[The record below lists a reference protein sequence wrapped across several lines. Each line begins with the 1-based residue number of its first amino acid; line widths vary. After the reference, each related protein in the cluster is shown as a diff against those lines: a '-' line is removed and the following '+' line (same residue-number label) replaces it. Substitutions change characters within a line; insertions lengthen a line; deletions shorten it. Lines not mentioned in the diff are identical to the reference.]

1 MAMDFTGKVALVT
14 GGASGIGEAATRG
27 FAKAGAKVAFT
38 YISSGAEAIA
48 LQEEIG
54 KAGGEALAIKADLT
68 KPADVDAAFAAV
80 LRAYGTLDVLFANA
94 GGILQ
99 RVSTLDSEVELW
111 ERALSLNVTS
121 TYLTAKAAVKIMA
134 EKGSGAIVTMSS
146 LAAMDGGG
154 PGALHYASSKG
165 AIVTYTRALAKE
177 LGPLGIRVNGV
188 APGLIATRFHVQ
200 FNTPEGRKAAV
211 EGTPLKRE
219 GTAEDVANLVLF
231 LASDKASF
239 ITGET
244 VQINGGRGLY

>member
-1 MAMDFTGKVALVT
+1 MDFTGQVALVT
-14 GGASGIGEAATRG
+14 GGASGIGEAATRA
-27 FAKAGAKVAFT
+27 FARAGAKVAFT
-38 YISSGAEAIA
+38 YISSGAEANA
-48 LQEEIG
+48 LEEEIRT
-54 KAGGEALAIKADLT
+54 AGGQALAIRADLT
-68 KPADVDAAFAAV
+68 KQDETDAAFAAV
-80 LRAYGTLDVLFANA
+80 LRAFGTLDVVFTNA

-99 RVSTLDSEVELW
+99 RIGTTDSTLDLW
-111 ERALSLNVTS
+111 QRTFDLNVMS
-121 TYLTAKAAVKIMA
+121 TYLTCQAAVKIMT
-134 EKGSGAIVTMSS
+134 EKKSGAIVTMSS

-188 APGLIATRFHVQ
+188 APGLIDTRFHVQ
-200 FNTPEGRKAAV
+200 FNTPEGRRSAV
-211 EGTPLKRE
+211 EGTPLRRE

-231 LASDKASF
+231 LASDKAAF

>member
-1 MAMDFTGKVALVT
+1 MMDFSGQVALVT
-14 GGASGIGEAATRG
+14 GGASGIGEAATRA

-38 YISSGAEAIA
+38 YISSGTEANALEKEIA
-48 LQEEIG
+48 A
-54 KAGGEALAIKADLT
+54 AGGQALAIRADLT
-68 KPADVDAAFAAV
+68 KQDETDAAFAAV
-80 LRAYGTLDVLFANA
+80 VRAFGTVDVVFTNA

-99 RVSTLDSEVELW
+99 RIGTIASSLDLW
-111 ERALSLNVTS
+111 QRAFDLNVMS
-121 TYLTAKAAVKIMA
+121 TYLTCQAAVKIMA
-134 EKGSGAIVTMSS
+134 ERKSGAIVTMSS

-188 APGLIATRFHVQ
+188 APGLIDTRFHVQ
-200 FNTPEGRKAAV
+200 FNTPEGRKSAV
-211 EGTPLKRE
+211 EGTPLRRE

-231 LASDKASF
+231 LASDKAAF

>member
-1 MAMDFTGKVALVT
+1 MDFTGKVALVT
-14 GGASGIGEAATRG
+14 GGASGIGEATTRA

-38 YISSGAEAIA
+38 YISSGAEANALEKEIA
-48 LQEEIG
+48 E
-54 KAGGEALAIKADLT
+54 AGGQALAIRADLT
-68 KPADVDAAFAAV
+68 KQDETDAAFAAV
-80 LRAYGTLDVLFANA
+80 VRAFGTVDVVFTNA

-99 RVSTLDSEVELW
+99 RIGTTASTLDLW
-111 ERALSLNVTS
+111 QRTFDLNVMS
-121 TYLTAKAAVKIMA
+121 TYLTCQAAVKIMT
-134 EKGSGAIVTMSS
+134 EKKSGAIVTMSS

-188 APGLIATRFHVQ
+188 APGLIDTRFHVQ
-200 FNTPEGRKAAV
+200 FNTPEGRRSAV
-211 EGTPLKRE
+211 EGTPLRRE

-231 LASDKASF
+231 LASDKAAF

>member
-1 MAMDFTGKVALVT
+1 MDFTGKVALVT
-14 GGASGIGEAATRG
+14 GGASGIGEAATRA

-38 YISSGAEAIA
+38 YISSGGEANALEKEIA
-48 LQEEIG
+48 A
-54 KAGGEALAIKADLT
+54 AGGQALAIKADLT
-68 KPADVDAAFAAV
+68 KQDETDAAFAAV
-80 LRAYGTLDVLFANA
+80 VRAFGTVDVVFTNA

-99 RVSTLDSEVELW
+99 RIGTVASSLDLW
-111 ERALSLNVTS
+111 QRTFDLNVMS
-121 TYLTAKAAVKIMA
+121 TYLTCQAAVKIMA
-134 EKGSGAIVTMSS
+134 EKKSGAIVTMSS

-188 APGLIATRFHVQ
+188 APGLIDTRFHVQ
-200 FNTPEGRKAAV
+200 FNTPEGRNSAV
-211 EGTPLKRE
+211 EGTPLRRE

-231 LASDKASF
+231 LASDKAAF

>member
-1 MAMDFTGKVALVT
+1 MDFTGKVALVT
-14 GGASGIGEAATRG
+14 GGASGIGEAATRA

-38 YISSGAEAIA
+38 YISSGTEANALEKEIA
-48 LQEEIG
+48 G
-54 KAGGEALAIKADLT
+54 AGGQALAIKADLT
-68 KPADVDAAFAAV
+68 KQDETDAAFAAV
-80 LRAYGTLDVLFANA
+80 VRAFGTVDVVFTNA

-99 RVSTLDSEVELW
+99 RIGTIDSSLDLW
-111 ERALSLNVTS
+111 QRAFDLNVMS
-121 TYLTAKAAVKIMA
+121 TYLTCQAAVKIMA
-134 EKGSGAIVTMSS
+134 EKKSGAIVTMSS

-188 APGLIATRFHVQ
+188 APGLIDTRFHVQ
-200 FNTPEGRKAAV
+200 FNTPEGRKSAV
-211 EGTPLKRE
+211 EGTPLRRE

-231 LASDKASF
+231 LASDKAAF

>member
-1 MAMDFTGKVALVT
+1 MDFTGKVALVT
-14 GGASGIGEAATRG
+14 GGASGIGEAATRA

-38 YISSGAEAIA
+38 YISSGTEANALEKEIA
-48 LQEEIG
+48 A
-54 KAGGEALAIKADLT
+54 AGGQALAIKADLT
-68 KPADVDAAFAAV
+68 KQDETDAAFAAV
-80 LRAYGTLDVLFANA
+80 VRAFGTVDVVFTNA

-99 RVSTLDSEVELW
+99 RIGTVASSLDLW
-111 ERALSLNVTS
+111 QRTFDLNVMS
-121 TYLTAKAAVKIMA
+121 TYLTCQAAVKIMA
-134 EKGSGAIVTMSS
+134 EKKSGAIVTMSS

-188 APGLIATRFHVQ
+188 APGLIDTRFHVQ
-200 FNTPEGRKAAV
+200 FNTPEGRKSAV
-211 EGTPLKRE
+211 EGTPLRRE

-231 LASDKASF
+231 LASDKAAF

>member
-1 MAMDFTGKVALVT
+1 MMDFTGKVALVT
-14 GGASGIGEAATRG
+14 GGASGIGEAATRA
-27 FAKAGAKVAFT
+27 FARAGAKVAFT
-38 YISSGAEAIA
+38 YISSGTEANALEKEIAEA
-48 LQEEIG
+48 
-54 KAGGEALAIKADLT
+54 GGQALAIRADLT
-68 KPADVDAAFAAV
+68 RQDETEAAFAAV
-80 LRAYGTLDVLFANA
+80 VRAFGTVDAVFTNA

-99 RVSTLDSEVELW
+99 RAGTIESGLELW
-111 ERALSLNVTS
+111 QRAFDLNVMS
-121 TYLTAKAAVKIMA
+121 TYLTCQAAVKIMA
-134 EKGSGAIVTMSS
+134 EKKSGAIVTMSS

-154 PGALHYASSKG
+154 TGALHYASSKG

-188 APGLIATRFHVQ
+188 APGLIDTRFHVQ
-200 FNTPEGRKAAV
+200 FNTPEGRRSAV
-211 EGTPLKRE
+211 EGTPLRRE

>member
-1 MAMDFTGKVALVT
+1 MDFSGQVALVT
-14 GGASGIGEAATRG
+14 GGASGIGEATTRA
-27 FAKAGAKVAFT
+27 FARAGAKVAFT
-38 YISSGAEAIA
+38 YISSGAEANA
-48 LQEEIG
+48 LEEEIR
-54 KAGGEALAIKADLT
+54 KAGGQALAIRADLT
-68 KPADVDAAFAAV
+68 KQDETDAAFAAV
-80 LRAYGTLDVLFANA
+80 LRAFGTLDVVFTNA

-99 RVSTLDSEVELW
+99 RIGTTDSTLDLW
-111 ERALSLNVTS
+111 QRTFDLNVMS
-121 TYLTAKAAVKIMA
+121 TYLTCQAAVKIMT
-134 EKGSGAIVTMSS
+134 EKKSGAIVTMSS

-188 APGLIATRFHVQ
+188 APGLIDTRFHVQ
-200 FNTPEGRKAAV
+200 FNTPEGRRSAV
-211 EGTPLKRE
+211 EGTPLRRE

-231 LASDKASF
+231 LASDKAAF

>member
-1 MAMDFTGKVALVT
+1 MDFTGKVALVT
-14 GGASGIGEAATRG
+14 GGASGIGEAATRA

-38 YISSGAEAIA
+38 YISSGAEANALEKEIA
-48 LQEEIG
+48 G
-54 KAGGEALAIKADLT
+54 AGGQALAIKADLT
-68 KPADVDAAFAAV
+68 RQDETDAAFAAV
-80 LRAYGTLDVLFANA
+80 VRAFGTVDVVFTNA

-99 RVSTLDSEVELW
+99 RIGTIESSLDLW
-111 ERALSLNVTS
+111 QRAFDLNVMS
-121 TYLTAKAAVKIMA
+121 TYLTCQAAVKIMA
-134 EKGSGAIVTMSS
+134 EKKSGAIVTMSS

-188 APGLIATRFHVQ
+188 APGLIDTRFHVQ

-211 EGTPLKRE
+211 EGTPLRRE
-219 GTAEDVANLVLF
+219 GTAEDVANLVVF
-231 LASDKASF
+231 LASDKAAF

>member
-1 MAMDFTGKVALVT
+1 MMDFTGKVALVT
-14 GGASGIGEAATRG
+14 GGASGIGEAATRA

-38 YISSGAEAIA
+38 YISSGAEANALEKEIA
-48 LQEEIG
+48 A
-54 KAGGEALAIKADLT
+54 AGGQALAIKADLT
-68 KPADVDAAFAAV
+68 KQDETDAAFAAV
-80 LRAYGTLDVLFANA
+80 VRAFGTVDVVFTNA

-99 RVSTLDSEVELW
+99 RIGTIESSLDLW
-111 ERALSLNVTS
+111 QRAFDLNVMS
-121 TYLTAKAAVKIMA
+121 TYLTCQAAVKIMA
-134 EKGSGAIVTMSS
+134 EKKAGAIVTMSS

-188 APGLIATRFHVQ
+188 APGLIDTRFHVQ

-211 EGTPLKRE
+211 EGTPLRRE

-231 LASDKASF
+231 LASDKAAF

>member
-1 MAMDFTGKVALVT
+1 MDFTGKVALVT
-14 GGASGIGEAATRG
+14 GGASGIGEAATRA

-38 YISSGAEAIA
+38 YISSGTEANALEKEIA
-48 LQEEIG
+48 G
-54 KAGGEALAIKADLT
+54 AGGQALAIKADLT
-68 KPADVDAAFAAV
+68 KQDETDAAFAAV
-80 LRAYGTLDVLFANA
+80 VRAFGTVDVVFTNA

-99 RVSTLDSEVELW
+99 RIGTIDSSLDLW
-111 ERALSLNVTS
+111 QRAFDLNVMS
-121 TYLTAKAAVKIMA
+121 TYLTCQAAVKIMA
-134 EKGSGAIVTMSS
+134 EKKAGAIVTMSS

-188 APGLIATRFHVQ
+188 APGLIDTRFHVQ
-200 FNTPEGRKAAV
+200 FNTPEGRKSAV
-211 EGTPLKRE
+211 EGTPLRRE

-231 LASDKASF
+231 LASDKAAF

>member
-1 MAMDFTGKVALVT
+1 MDFTGKVALVT
-14 GGASGIGEAATRG
+14 GGASGIGEAATRA

-38 YISSGAEAIA
+38 YISSGAEANALEKEIA
-48 LQEEIG
+48 G
-54 KAGGEALAIKADLT
+54 AGGEALAIKADLT
-68 KPADVDAAFAAV
+68 QQDETYAAFAAV
-80 LRAYGTLDVLFANA
+80 VRAFGTVDVVFTNA

-99 RVSTLDSEVELW
+99 RIGTIASSLDLW
-111 ERALSLNVTS
+111 QRAFDLNVMS
-121 TYLTAKAAVKIMA
+121 TYLTCQAAVKIMA
-134 EKGSGAIVTMSS
+134 EKKAGAIVTMSS

-188 APGLIATRFHVQ
+188 APGLIDTRFHVQ
-200 FNTPEGRKAAV
+200 FNTPEGRKSAV
-211 EGTPLKRE
+211 EGTPLRRE
-219 GTAEDVANLVLF
+219 GSAEDVANLVLF
-231 LASDKASF
+231 LASDKAAF

>member
-1 MAMDFTGKVALVT
+1 MDFTGKVALVT
-14 GGASGIGEAATRG
+14 GGASGIGEAATRA

-38 YISSGAEAIA
+38 YISSGTEANALEKEIA
-48 LQEEIG
+48 G
-54 KAGGEALAIKADLT
+54 AGGQALAIKADLT
-68 KPADVDAAFAAV
+68 KQDETDAAFAAV
-80 LRAYGTLDVLFANA
+80 VRAFGTVDVVFTNA

-99 RVSTLDSEVELW
+99 RIGTIDSSLDLW
-111 ERALSLNVTS
+111 QRAFDLNVMS
-121 TYLTAKAAVKIMA
+121 TYLTCQAAVKIMA
-134 EKGSGAIVTMSS
+134 EKKSGAIVTMSS

-188 APGLIATRFHVQ
+188 APGLIDTRFHVQ
-200 FNTPEGRKAAV
+200 FNTPEGRKSAV
-211 EGTPLKRE
+211 EGTPLRRE
-219 GTAEDVANLVLF
+219 GSAEDVANLVLF
-231 LASDKASF
+231 LASDKAAF

>member
-1 MAMDFTGKVALVT
+1 MMDFSGQVALVT
-14 GGASGIGEAATRG
+14 GGASGIGEAATRA
-27 FAKAGAKVAFT
+27 FARAGAKVAFT
-38 YISSGAEAIA
+38 YVSSGAEANA
-48 LQEEIG
+48 LEQEIR
-54 KAGGEALAIKADLT
+54 KAGGQALAIRADLT
-68 KPADVDAAFAAV
+68 KQDETDAAFAAM
-80 LRAYGTLDVLFANA
+80 LRAFGTLDVVFTNA

-99 RVSTLDSEVELW
+99 RIGTTDSTLDLW
-111 ERALSLNVTS
+111 QRTFDLNVMS
-121 TYLTAKAAVKIMA
+121 TYLTCQAAAKIMV
-134 EKGSGAIVTMSS
+134 EKKSGAIVTMSS

-188 APGLIATRFHVQ
+188 APGLIDTRFHVQ
-200 FNTPEGRKAAV
+200 FNTPEGRRSAV
-211 EGTPLKRE
+211 EGTPLRRE

-231 LASDKASF
+231 LASDKAAF

>member
-1 MAMDFTGKVALVT
+1 MDFSGQVALVT
-14 GGASGIGEAATRG
+14 GGASGIGEAATRA
-27 FAKAGAKVAFT
+27 FARAGAKVAFT
-38 YISSGAEAIA
+38 YVSSGAEANA
-48 LQEEIG
+48 LEQEIR
-54 KAGGEALAIKADLT
+54 KAGGQALAIRADLT
-68 KPADVDAAFAAV
+68 KQDETDAAFAAV
-80 LRAYGTLDVLFANA
+80 LRAFGTLDVVFTNA

-99 RVSTLDSEVELW
+99 RIGTTDSTLDLW
-111 ERALSLNVTS
+111 QRTFDLNVMS
-121 TYLTAKAAVKIMA
+121 TYLTCQAAAKIMV
-134 EKGSGAIVTMSS
+134 EKKSGAIVTMSS

-188 APGLIATRFHVQ
+188 APGLIDTRFHVQ
-200 FNTPEGRKAAV
+200 FNTPEGRRSAV
-211 EGTPLKRE
+211 EGTPLRRE

-231 LASDKASF
+231 LASDKAAF

>member
-1 MAMDFTGKVALVT
+1 MDFTGKVALVT
-14 GGASGIGEAATRG
+14 GGASGIGEAATRA

-38 YISSGAEAIA
+38 YISSGTEANALEKEIA
-48 LQEEIG
+48 A
-54 KAGGEALAIKADLT
+54 AGGQAVAIKADLT
-68 KPADVDAAFAAV
+68 KQDETDAAFAAV
-80 LRAYGTLDVLFANA
+80 VRAFGTVDVVFTNA

-99 RVSTLDSEVELW
+99 RIGTVASSLDLW
-111 ERALSLNVTS
+111 QRAFDLNVMS
-121 TYLTAKAAVKIMA
+121 TYLTCQAAVKIMA
-134 EKGSGAIVTMSS
+134 EKKSGAIVTMSS

-188 APGLIATRFHVQ
+188 APGLIDTRFHVQ
-200 FNTPEGRKAAV
+200 FNTPEGRKSAV
-211 EGTPLKRE
+211 EGTPLRRE

-231 LASDKASF
+231 LASDKAAF

>member
-1 MAMDFTGKVALVT
+1 MDFTGKVALVT
-14 GGASGIGEAATRG
+14 GGASGIGEAATRA

-38 YISSGAEAIA
+38 YISSGTEANALEKEIAEA
-48 LQEEIG
+48 
-54 KAGGEALAIKADLT
+54 GGQALAIKADLT
-68 KPADVDAAFAAV
+68 KQDETDAAFAAV
-80 LRAYGTLDVLFANA
+80 VRAFGTVDVVFTNA

-99 RVSTLDSEVELW
+99 RIGTVASSLDLW
-111 ERALSLNVTS
+111 QRAFDLNVMS
-121 TYLTAKAAVKIMA
+121 TYLTCQAAVKIMA
-134 EKGSGAIVTMSS
+134 EKKSGAIVTMSS

-188 APGLIATRFHVQ
+188 APGLIDTRFHVQ
-200 FNTPEGRKAAV
+200 FNTPEGRKSAV
-211 EGTPLKRE
+211 EGTPLRRE

-231 LASDKASF
+231 LASDMAAF

>member
-1 MAMDFTGKVALVT
+1 MMDFTGKVALVT
-14 GGASGIGEAATRG
+14 GGASGIGEAATRA

-38 YISSGAEAIA
+38 YISSGTEANALEKEIA
-48 LQEEIG
+48 A
-54 KAGGEALAIKADLT
+54 AGGQALAIKADLT
-68 KPADVDAAFAAV
+68 KQDETDAAFAAV
-80 LRAYGTLDVLFANA
+80 VRAFGTVDVVFTNA

-99 RVSTLDSEVELW
+99 RIGTIESSLDLW
-111 ERALSLNVTS
+111 HRAFDLNVMS
-121 TYLTAKAAVKIMA
+121 TYLTCQAAVKIMA
-134 EKGSGAIVTMSS
+134 EKRSGAIVTMSS

-188 APGLIATRFHVQ
+188 APGLIDTRFHVQ
-200 FNTPEGRKAAV
+200 FNTPEGRRAAV
-211 EGTPLKRE
+211 EGTPLRRE

-231 LASDKASF
+231 LASDKAAF

>member
-1 MAMDFTGKVALVT
+1 MMDFKGKVALVT
-14 GGASGIGEAATRG
+14 GGASGIGAAATRA

-38 YISSGAEAIA
+38 YISSGAEANALETEIA
-48 LQEEIG
+48 AAGG
-54 KAGGEALAIKADLT
+54 KALAVKADLT
-68 KPADVDAAFAAV
+68 RQDETDAAFAAV
-80 LRAYGTLDVLFANA
+80 LRAFGTLDIVFTNA

-99 RVSTLDSEVELW
+99 RVGTTASSLDLW
-111 ERALSLNVTS
+111 QRTFDLNVMS
-121 TYLTAKAAVKIMA
+121 TYLTCQAAVKIMT
-134 EKGSGAIVTMSS
+134 EKKSGAIVTMSS

-154 PGALHYASSKG
+154 PGALHYAASKG

-188 APGLIATRFHVQ
+188 APGLIDTRFHVQ
-200 FNTPEGRKAAV
+200 FNTPEGRKSAV
-211 EGTPLKRE
+211 EGTPLRRE

-231 LASDKASF
+231 LASDMAAF

>member
-1 MAMDFTGKVALVT
+1 MMDFTGKVALVT
-14 GGASGIGEAATRG
+14 GGASGIGAAATRG
-27 FAKAGAKVAFT
+27 FARAGAKVAFT
-38 YISSGAEAIA
+38 YISSGGEANALEKEIAEA
-48 LQEEIG
+48 
-54 KAGGEALAIKADLT
+54 GGHALAIKADLT
-68 KPADVDAAFAAV
+68 QQDETDAAFAAV
-80 LRAYGTLDVLFANA
+80 LRAFGTVDIVFTNA

-99 RVSTLDSEVELW
+99 RVGTVASSLDLW
-111 ERALSLNVTS
+111 QRTFDLNVMS
-121 TYLTAKAAVKIMA
+121 TYLTCQAAVKIMA
-134 EKGSGAIVTMSS
+134 EKKSGAIVTMSS

-188 APGLIATRFHVQ
+188 APGLIDTRFHVQ
-200 FNTPEGRKAAV
+200 FNTPEGRKSAV
-211 EGTPLKRE
+211 EGTPLRRE

-231 LASDKASF
+231 LASDMAAF

>member
-1 MAMDFTGKVALVT
+1 MDFSGQVALVT
-14 GGASGIGEAATRG
+14 GGASGIGEAATRA
-27 FAKAGAKVAFT
+27 FARAGAKVAFT
-38 YISSGAEAIA
+38 YISSGAEANA
-48 LQEEIG
+48 LEEEIR
-54 KAGGEALAIKADLT
+54 KAGGQALAIRADLT
-68 KPADVDAAFAAV
+68 KQDETDAAFAAV
-80 LRAYGTLDVLFANA
+80 LRAFGTLDVVFTNA

-99 RVSTLDSEVELW
+99 RIGTTDSTLDLW
-111 ERALSLNVTS
+111 QRTFDLNVMS
-121 TYLTAKAAVKIMA
+121 TYLTCQAAAKIMV
-134 EKGSGAIVTMSS
+134 EKKSGAIVTMSS

-188 APGLIATRFHVQ
+188 APGLIDTRFHVQ
-200 FNTPEGRKAAV
+200 FNTPEGRRSAV
-211 EGTPLKRE
+211 EGTPLRRE

-231 LASDKASF
+231 LASDKAAF

>member
-1 MAMDFTGKVALVT
+1 MDFTGKVALVT
-14 GGASGIGEAATRG
+14 GGASGIGEATTRA

-38 YISSGAEAIA
+38 YISSGAEANALEKEIA
-48 LQEEIG
+48 E
-54 KAGGEALAIKADLT
+54 AGGQALAIRADLT
-68 KPADVDAAFAAV
+68 KQDETDAAFAAV
-80 LRAYGTLDVLFANA
+80 VRAFGTVDVVFTNA

-99 RVSTLDSEVELW
+99 RIGTTASTLDLW
-111 ERALSLNVTS
+111 LRTFDLNVMS
-121 TYLTAKAAVKIMA
+121 TYLTCQAAVKIMT
-134 EKGSGAIVTMSS
+134 EKKSGAIVTMSS

-188 APGLIATRFHVQ
+188 APGLIDTRFHVQ
-200 FNTPEGRKAAV
+200 FNTPEGRRSAV
-211 EGTPLKRE
+211 EGTPLRRE

-231 LASDKASF
+231 LASDKAAF

>member
-1 MAMDFTGKVALVT
+1 MMDFRGKVALVT
-14 GGASGIGEAATRG
+14 GGASGIGEAATRA

-38 YISSGAEAIA
+38 YISSGTEANALEKEIA
-48 LQEEIG
+48 A
-54 KAGGEALAIKADLT
+54 AGGQALAIKADLT
-68 KPADVDAAFAAV
+68 KQDETDAAFAAV
-80 LRAYGTLDVLFANA
+80 VRAFGTVDVVFTNA

-99 RVSTLDSEVELW
+99 RIGTIESSLDLW
-111 ERALSLNVTS
+111 HRAFDLNVMS
-121 TYLTAKAAVKIMA
+121 TYLTCQAAVKIMA
-134 EKGSGAIVTMSS
+134 EKRSGAIVTMSS

-188 APGLIATRFHVQ
+188 APGLIDTRFHVQ
-200 FNTPEGRKAAV
+200 FNTPEGRRAAV
-211 EGTPLKRE
+211 EGTPLRRE

-231 LASDKASF
+231 LASDKAAF

>member
-1 MAMDFTGKVALVT
+1 MMDFTGKVALVT
-14 GGASGIGEAATRG
+14 GGASGIGAAATRG
-27 FAKAGAKVAFT
+27 FARAGAKVAFT
-38 YISSGAEAIA
+38 YISSGAEANALEKEIA
-48 LQEEIG
+48 A
-54 KAGGEALAIKADLT
+54 AGGEALAIKADMT
-68 KPADVDAAFAAV
+68 KQDETDAAFAAV
-80 LRAYGTLDVLFANA
+80 LRAFGTLDIVFTNA

-99 RVSTLDSEVELW
+99 RVGTAASSLDLW
-111 ERALSLNVTS
+111 QRTFDLNVMS
-121 TYLTAKAAVKIMA
+121 TYLTCQAAVKIMT
-134 EKGSGAIVTMSS
+134 EKKSGTIVTMSS

-188 APGLIATRFHVQ
+188 APGLIDTRFHVQ
-200 FNTPEGRKAAV
+200 FNTPEGRKSAV
-211 EGTPLKRE
+211 EGTPLRRE

-231 LASDKASF
+231 LASDMAAF

>member
-1 MAMDFTGKVALVT
+1 MMDFTGKVALVT
-14 GGASGIGEAATRG
+14 GGASGIGEAATRA

-38 YISSGAEAIA
+38 YISSGAEANA
-48 LQEEIG
+48 LE
-54 KAGGEALAIKADLT
+54 KDVAAAGGQALAIKADLT
-68 KPADVDAAFAAV
+68 KQDETDAAFAAV
-80 LRAYGTLDVLFANA
+80 VRAFGTVDVVFTNA

-99 RVSTLDSEVELW
+99 RIGTIESSLDLW
-111 ERALSLNVTS
+111 QRAFDLNVMS
-121 TYLTAKAAVKIMA
+121 TYLTCQAAVKIMA
-134 EKGSGAIVTMSS
+134 EKKAGAIVTMSS

-188 APGLIATRFHVQ
+188 APGLIDTRFHVQ

-211 EGTPLKRE
+211 EGTPLRRE

-231 LASDKASF
+231 LASDKAAF

>member
-1 MAMDFTGKVALVT
+1 MDFSGQVALVT
-14 GGASGIGEAATRG
+14 GGASGIGEAATRA

-38 YISSGAEAIA
+38 YISSGAEANA
-48 LQEEIG
+48 LEEEIR
-54 KAGGEALAIKADLT
+54 KAGGQALAIRADLT
-68 KPADVDAAFAAV
+68 KQDETDAAFAAV
-80 LRAYGTLDVLFANA
+80 LRAFGTLDVVFTNA

-99 RVSTLDSEVELW
+99 RIGTTDSTLDLW
-111 ERALSLNVTS
+111 HRTFDLNVMS
-121 TYLTAKAAVKIMA
+121 TYLTCQAAAKIMV
-134 EKGSGAIVTMSS
+134 EKKSGAIVTMSS

-188 APGLIATRFHVQ
+188 AQGLIDTRFHVQ
-200 FNTPEGRKAAV
+200 FNTPEGRRSAV
-211 EGTPLKRE
+211 EGTPLRRE

-231 LASDKASF
+231 LASDKAAF

>member
-1 MAMDFTGKVALVT
+1 MDFTGKVALVT
-14 GGASGIGEAATRG
+14 GGASGIGEAATRA

-38 YISSGAEAIA
+38 YISSGGEANALEKEIA
-48 LQEEIG
+48 A
-54 KAGGEALAIKADLT
+54 AGGQALAIKADLT
-68 KPADVDAAFAAV
+68 KQDETDAAFAAV
-80 LRAYGTLDVLFANA
+80 VRAFGTVDVVFTNA

-99 RVSTLDSEVELW
+99 RIGTVASSLDLW
-111 ERALSLNVTS
+111 QRTFDLNVMS
-121 TYLTAKAAVKIMA
+121 TYLTCQAAVKIMA
-134 EKGSGAIVTMSS
+134 EKKSGAIVTMSS

-188 APGLIATRFHVQ
+188 APGLIDTRFHVQ
-200 FNTPEGRKAAV
+200 FNTPEGRKSAV
-211 EGTPLKRE
+211 EGTPLRRE

-231 LASDKASF
+231 LASDKAAF